1 MFKFLY
7 SIRFRIHA
15 LSIGL
20 AFAISIAFLVIFL
33 GSSKKANYEH
43 LKDIAKRTMQYLNA
57 DIQNALAPAIDMAN
71 YIATFA
77 PYYNHE
83 QNDRLLDKIAKAE
96 PSVLDAYYGTALTR
110 YEGGFFAS
118 GTNWNPYE
126 EEPDWNHVKRP
137 WFISAMQNPGKI
149 TITDP
154 YEDSETH
161 KICVTIV
168 KTASDSI
175 GKINGVV
182 GIDVLL
188 DKLTEIVN
196 ARKITEDGKSFLI
209 DANGLYIIHQDLS
222 KIMKDNILEDLKL
235 DKSIL
240 TKQGI
245 VFRNNMYIA
254 VIAVPNTPNWYL
266 VSIGSLKSL
275 DKMDLSSVLIIIAI
289 SIVLSIVISFVLGN
303 KISKGIKVV
312 VEGIKRVSSG
322 DLTGRLEIKSHDEIG
337 EISGRFND
345 FLDFLQKFIKKISD
359 NANDFSKTS
368 LHLTGVSN
376 SLERGSEQTAFQSTS
391 IASTTEQMAVNINA
405 MAGGAEQASVNANE
419 VVNTTEQ
426 MAANINAMARS
437 AEQAKVN
444 AGEVAG
450 VAGQMSLNMNTI
462 ASAVEEM
469 STSIRQIAD
478 NALDARKIT
487 GSAITKS
494 SDATKAMDKLGK
506 AAKEI
511 GKVTD
516 VIKKIAD
523 KTSLLALN
531 ATIEAASAGKAGK
544 GFAVVAEEIKELANQ
559 SANNADDIA
568 RKIENIQAGT
578 GEAITVINNV
588 SEIIAKINQSV
599 EAIAGHVE
607 QQTKASNE
615 IASNVTQTST
625 GAKRVASAI
634 DEVARGTKEIAT
646 NVTQTSTGAKRV
658 VSAIGEVAKGANDVS
673 RNASEA
679 AKGVGSVSQNIVNMS
694 NVAKDSAQSA
704 KQVHLSATDLSKFAE
719 ELKNTVRQ
727 FKI

>member
-1 MFKFLY
+1 MFKFFY

-20 AFAISIAFLVIFL
+20 AFVISAAFLVIFL
-33 GSSKKANYEH
+33 VSSKKANTEH
-43 LKDIAKRTMQYLNA
+43 LEEIAKRTMQYLNA
-57 DIQNALAPAIDMAN
+57 DIQNALAPTVDMAN
-71 YIATFA
+71 YIASFA
-77 PYYNHE
+77 SEYSYE
-83 QNDRLLDKIAKAE
+83 QNTHILGKMAKTE

-110 YEGGFFAS
+110 YEGGWFAS

-126 EEPDWNHVKRP
+126 EEPDWSHVKRP

-168 KTASDSI
+168 KTAYDTT

-196 ARKITEDGKSFLI
+196 ARKVTEDGESFLI
-209 DANGLYIIHQDLS
+209 DANGSYIIHQDLS
-222 KIMKDNILEDLKL
+222 KVMKDNILQDLNL

-240 TKQGI
+240 EKQGI
-245 VFRNNMYIA
+245 EFRDSMYIA
-254 VIAVPNTPNWYL
+254 VIAVPNTPSWYL

-275 DKMDLSSVLIIIAI
+275 DKMDLRSILIIIAI
-289 SIVLSIVISFVLGN
+289 SIVLSIIISFILGSR
-303 KISKGIKVV
+303 ISKGIKVV
-312 VEGIKRVSSG
+312 VNGIKQVSSG
-322 DLTGRLEIKSHDEIG
+322 DLTWRLKIKSRDEIG
-337 EISGRFND
+337 EMSGRFND
-345 FLDFLQKFIKKISD
+345 FLDLLQKFMKEISN
-359 NANDFSKTS
+359 NANDVSETAK
-368 LHLTGVSN
+368 HLTEVSN
-376 SLERGSEQTAFQSTS
+376 SLERGSEQTVSQSTS

-405 MAGGAEQASVNANE
+405 MASGAEQASHNANE
-419 VVNTTEQ
+419 VANTTEQ
-426 MAANINAMARS
+426 MAVNISAMAS
-437 AEQAKVN
+437 GAEQASRN
-444 AGEVAG
+444 ASDVTGA
-450 VAGQMSLNMNTI
+450 AKQMSANMNTI
-462 ASAVEEM
+462 AVAIEEM
-469 STSIRQIAD
+469 SSSISQIAN
-478 NALDARKIT
+478 NALDAHKIT
-487 GSAITKS
+487 ENAIAKS
-494 SDATKAMDKLGK
+494 GDATKVMNKLGI

-511 GKVTD
+511 GKVTIL
-516 VIKKIAD
+516 IKKIAD
-523 KTSLLALN
+523 KTNLLALN
-531 ATIEAASAGKAGK
+531 ATIEAASAGDAGK
-544 GFAVVAEEIKELANQ
+544 GFAVVAGEIKALAQQ

-568 RKIENIQAGT
+568 RKIENIQEGT
-578 GEAITVINNV
+578 GEAVDVINDV
-588 SEIIAKINQSV
+588 SGIIAKINQSV

-615 IASNVTQTST
+615 IANNVAQTNT
-625 GAKRVASAI
+625 EAVRVASAI
-634 DEVARGTKEIAT
+634 GEVAKGANEIAN
-646 NVTQTSTGAKRV
+646 NVTRANAGAKRV

-679 AKGVGSVSQNIVNMS
+679 AKGVGNVNQNVVSMS

-704 KQVHLSATDLSKFAE
+704 KQVNISAAELSKFAE

>member
-1 MFKFLY
+1 VFKFLY

-15 LSIGL
+15 LSTGL

-33 GSSKKANYEH
+33 GSSKKTNTEH
-43 LKDIAKRTMQYLNA
+43 LEEIAKRTMQYLNA

-71 YIATFA
+71 YIAAFA
-77 PYYNHE
+77 PYYDHE
-83 QNDRLLDKIAKAE
+83 QNTRILGKIAKADS
-96 PSVLDAYYGTALTR
+96 SVLDAYYGTALTR
-110 YEGGFFAS
+110 YEGGWFAS
-118 GTNWNPYE
+118 GTDWNPYE

-137 WFISAMQNPGKI
+137 WYISAIQNPGKI

-168 KTASDSI
+168 KTAADSI

-209 DANGLYIIHQDLS
+209 DANGLYIINQDLS
-222 KIMKDNILEDLKL
+222 KVMKDNILEDLKL

-240 TKQGI
+240 YKQSI
-245 VFRNNMYIA
+245 EFKENMYIA

-266 VSIGSLKSL
+266 VSVGSLKSL
-275 DKMDLSSVLIIIAI
+275 DKMDLRSILIIIAI
-289 SIVLSIVISFVLGN
+289 SIVLSIIVSLVLGN
-303 KISKGIKVV
+303 KISKGIKIVV
-312 VEGIKRVSSG
+312 NGIKRVSGG

-345 FLDFLQKFIKKISD
+345 FLDLLQKFMKKISD
-359 NANDFSKTS
+359 DANNFSKTS
-368 LHLTGVSN
+368 KHLTDVSN
-376 SLERGSEQTAFQSTS
+376 SLEHGSEQTVSQSTS

-405 MAGGAEQASVNANE
+405 MAGGAEQASLNANE
-419 VVNTTEQ
+419 VANTTEQ
-426 MAANINAMARS
+426 MAVNINAMAGG
-437 AEQAKVN
+437 AEQASLN
-444 AGEVAG
+444 AREVTSA
-450 VAGQMSLNMNTI
+450 ATQMSANMNTI
-462 ASAVEEM
+462 AVAVEEM
-469 STSIRQIAD
+469 SASIRQIAG
-478 NALDARKIT
+478 NAGDARKIT
-487 GSAITKS
+487 EDAITKS
-494 SDATKAMDKLGK
+494 GDATKVMDKLGI

-511 GKVTD
+511 GKVTII
-516 VIKKIAD
+516 IKKIAD

-544 GFAVVAEEIKELANQ
+544 GFAVVAEEIKELAQQ

-568 RKIENIQAGT
+568 SKIENIQEGT
-578 GEAITVINNV
+578 GEAVEAINDV
-588 SEIIAKINQSV
+588 SGIINQINLSV
-599 EAIAGHVE
+599 DAIAGHVE

-615 IASNVTQTST
+615 IANNVAQTST
-625 GAKRVASAI
+625 EAKRVASAI
-634 DEVARGTKEIAT
+634 GEVAKGTNDIAR
-646 NVTQTSTGAKRV
+646 NVTQANVGAKRV
-658 VSAIGEVAKGANDVS
+658 VSAIGEVAKGANNVS

-679 AKGVGSVSQNIVNMS
+679 AKGVGTVSQNVISMS

-704 KQVHLSATDLSKFAE
+704 KEVNSSAADLSKFAE
-719 ELKNTVRQ
+719 ELKNTLRQ